1 MDINKLIDNIV
12 EQVATDLTDEFDQNF
27 DREGF
32 FSEKWKA
39 RKSPK
44 GSHKILN
51 KRGNSGLRGSIN
63 KKISGNEIS
72 FTSSKPYA
80 SIHNE
85 GGTIKATQNVNPFT
99 RNVRGKD
106 QKVKWFSRNVNI
118 NMPKRQ
124 FIGDH
129 PKVRASIENIIDKE
143 MKKFNEEL
151 IKSFRQ

>member
-1 MDINKLIDNIV
+1 MNTKDFIHNIV
-12 EQVATDLTDEFDQNF
+12 EQVATDLADEFDQNF
-27 DREGF
+27 DRESF
-32 FSEKWKA
+32 FGNKWKA

-63 KKISGNEIS
+63 KTISGNQIR

-85 GGTIKATQNVNPFT
+85 GGKIKATQNVNPFSRT
-99 RNVRGKD
+99 VKGKE
-106 QKVKWFSRNVNI
+106 QKVKAFSRNVNFD
-118 NMPKRQ
+118 MPQRQ

-129 PKVRASIENIIDKE
+129 PRVRASIEAILDKE
-143 MKKFNEEL
+143 MKKINEQIL
-151 IKSFRQ
+151 KQFKK